1 MIPIVCTLI
10 VCATVSLLFS
20 MALKVYI
27 KMNTPAQH
35 PSITEEELNKAYRDA
50 EADKVPDFQD
60 VINFINKEFTGVEDS
75 DE

>member
-10 VCATVSLLFS
+10 GCATVSLLFS
-20 MALKVYI
+20 MALKVYV
-27 KMNTPAQH
+27 KLNTPAQQ
-35 PSITEEELNKAYRDA
+35 PNITEEELSKAYRDA

-60 VINFINKEFTGVEDS
+60 VIDFINKEFTGVEDS

>member
-27 KMNTPAQH
+27 KMNTPAQQ
-35 PSITEEELNKAYRDA
+35 PSITEEELSKAYRDA

-60 VINFINKEFTGVEDS
+60 VIDFINKEFTGVEDS

>member
-1 MIPIVCTLI
+1 
-10 VCATVSLLFS
+10 

-27 KMNTPAQH
+27 KMNTPAQQ
-35 PSITEEELNKAYRDA
+35 PNITEEELNKAYRDA

-60 VINFINKEFTGVEDS
+60 VIDFINKEFTGVEDS